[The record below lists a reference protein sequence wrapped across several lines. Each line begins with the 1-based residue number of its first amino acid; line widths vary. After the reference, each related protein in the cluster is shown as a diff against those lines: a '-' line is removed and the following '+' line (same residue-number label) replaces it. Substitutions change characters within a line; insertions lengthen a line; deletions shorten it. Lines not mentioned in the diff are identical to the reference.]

1 MTADFI
7 PARRRCRGFS
17 FTELLVVI
25 VILAILASI
34 FIPYFSKIRETDR
47 RVRCEDN
54 LRAIMEGLRQYAK
67 LTDAHGKPI
76 HVFPSVIHE
85 AARRGYTAYTGAD
98 SPDPFAKDTRVKPN
112 DVTASLWLVV
122 RYGFVGP
129 ARFICPSTDQS
140 PDPMLTGGGVTTAGK
155 RSNFTDGSHLSYSYA
170 SPFSNAKG
178 YNLSE
183 DSHVGDFALMADKN
197 PGVSG
202 KNNVTLPAWNAQPF
216 DLAKA
221 NSRNHGNVGQNVLY
235 ADGHV
240 SWQTTAYCGNGQEGL
255 RDNIYTALNAG
266 APIEGNGVFG
276 REFGPSWANDSY
288 LVPADGD

>member
-1 MTADFI
+1 MTADFF
-7 PARRRCRGFS
+7 PPPRRSRGFS
-17 FTELLVVI
+17 LTELLVVV
-25 VILAILASI
+25 VILAVLASI

-54 LRAIMEGLRQYAK
+54 LRAIMEGMRQYAK

-76 HVFPSVIHE
+76 HVFPSVIHV
-85 AARRGYTAYTGAD
+85 AAHSGYTAYTGAE
-98 SPDPFAKDTRVKPN
+98 SPNPFTKDTRVMPN
-112 DVTASLWLVV
+112 DVTASVWLLV
-122 RYGFVGP
+122 RYGFVKPG
-129 ARFICPSTDQS
+129 RFICPSTSQS
-140 PDPMLTGGGVTTAGK
+140 PDPMSGAGGVVAADQ

-202 KNNVTLPAWNAQPF
+202 NNNVTLPAWNAPPF
-216 DLAKA
+216 ELAKA

-240 SWQTTAYCGNGQEGL
+240 SWQTTVFCGAGQEGL
-255 RDNIYTALNAG
+255 RDNIYTALDAG
-266 APIEGNGVFG
+266 RPLEANGVFG